1 MSSLATLKFMPDE
14 DKFREEIAINANDVT
29 GAMMTNAAMFAHY
42 GNMAAKAEFQYD
54 QLKTRMAKLE
64 AILYAQ
70 HRERLSAEKGKP
82 SEAMVDAAIKGDSR
96 WLKLNDQLA
105 QAKLIM
111 SMQDVN
117 KRAFLQRGEFL
128 RSIGADLREERR
140 GDIRTMAVEGKETA
154 LESSKNRALEIAKGQ
169 G

>member
-1 MSSLATLKFMPDE
+1 MSSLSTLKFMPDE
-14 DKFREEIAINANDVT
+14 DKFREEVSIDPNDIT

-42 GNMAAKAEFQYD
+42 GHMAAKAEHQYD
-54 QLKTRMAKLE
+54 QLKTRMSKLE

-70 HRERLSAEKGKP
+70 HREALQAEKGKP
-82 SEAMVDAAIKGDSR
+82 SEAMVDAAVKGDPR

-105 QAKLIM
+105 QAKLVM
-111 SMQDVN
+111 AMQDVN

-140 GDIRTMAVEGKETA
+140 GDIRTMAVESKESELDA
-154 LESSKNRALEIAKGQ
+154 SKKRALEIARGQ
-169 G
+169 S

>member
-1 MSSLATLKFMPDE
+1 MSSLSTLKFMPEE
-14 DKFREEIAINANDVT
+14 DKFREEIAINPLDVT

-42 GNMAAKAEFQYD
+42 GHMAAKAEHQYD
-54 QLKTRMAKLE
+54 MLKTRMSKLE

-70 HRERLSAEKGKP
+70 HREELTREKGKATEP
-82 SEAMVDAAIKGDSR
+82 MVEAAVKTDSR
-96 WLKLNDQLA
+96 WLKLNDQVA

-117 KRAFLQRGEFL
+117 KRAFMQRGEFL

-140 GDIRTMAVEGKETA
+140 GDIRTMAAEGKEA
-154 LESSKNRALEIAKGQ
+154 ELSSSKERALKIARGE